1 MRSAGPRSQDRL
13 VIVRFSAGVAVLEC
27 PRGAMELHQARYFL
41 AVFEAR
47 NFTRA
52 AERCS
57 VSQPALSKAIKQLE
71 DELGGPLFHRE
82 RGGAKLTT
90 LGELVLPRFLRLVEE
105 CSSIGEIASNHLAL
119 RQVPVRVGVLSTI
132 GPAQLALHLEEF
144 KRRAPGVELELHVM
158 GQGPLMTRLETAE
171 LELAVANGD
180 LVRQDWVVARPLYR
194 ERYVVALPRG
204 HRLEAKH
211 QVSLRDLSGEPYID
225 RLACELR
232 DAVGELCD
240 ASSIE
245 LYATYRT
252 DREAWIECL
261 VRAGVGVALLPEH
274 SLVSDDTVRRPL
286 HEPPVSRRIALL
298 RSVEHASSPAAR
310 LLWETMVERA
320 SDRDDG
326 TARP

>member
-1 MRSAGPRSQDRL
+1 MVEWARGP
-13 VIVRFSAGVAVLEC
+13 
-27 PRGAMELHQARYFL
+27 MELHQARYFL

-57 VSQPALSKAIKQLE
+57 VSQPALTKAIKKLE

-90 LGELVLPRFLRLVEE
+90 LGELVLPRFLRMVEE
-105 CSSIGEIASNHLAL
+105 CTTIGEIAGNHLAL

-132 GPAQLALHLEEF
+132 GPGQLATHLEQF

-158 GQGPLMTRLETAE
+158 GQGPLITRLETAE
-171 LELAVANGD
+171 LELAVANRD
-180 LVRQDWVVARPLYR
+180 LARQDWVVAKPLYE

-204 HRLEAKH
+204 HRLEAKG

-240 ASSIE
+240 ADGIE
-245 LYATYRT
+245 LYASYRT

-286 HEPPVSRRIALL
+286 CEPPVSRRVALL
-298 RSVEHASSPAAR
+298 RSVEHALSPAAR
-310 LLWETMVERA
+310 LLWDTMVERA
-320 SDRDDG
+320 SDRESAG
-326 TARP
+326 A